1 MKNIF
6 WIPDNSAQKE
16 RRKSKKKTLKGILM
30 GCMAVVGLL
39 IAEPQETKAVTTSD
53 VYWNGSTAYV
63 ATQAGLNAAC
73 DRNMTADIYLLNDIT
88 LLKKDKGTNY
98 PTGISVY
105 GVKTLHGNGHTI
117 KNGIQTKDSDANAN
131 VKENGAPV
139 FNVANTLTLENVVIN
154 GGNSKYRSAIVVN
167 FGGTVNVKSGTYITG
182 CKSWDCGSGTRGG
195 HGIWCRDGG
204 VINVYDGSI
213 YGNEQSGIGSSGGT
227 VSVAGGN
234 IYNNGN
240 NGISSY
246 GTLYFHGGT
255 INQNA
260 NCAIYVGDGDAYIN
274 GGLIAGNRSDASAG
288 IGIQKGDVVMNGGTV
303 NNLSQTGVYLLNGNG
318 TFTMNAGEIYSNAA
332 CGITANG
339 GTVTINNGR
348 IHDNGQHGI
357 SSSANLTVASGSSGT
372 EICNNGGDGIVSFA
386 TLNMTGGYVHSNN
399 GTGVVNYGSGTIS
412 GGEIRHNK
420 GNSNVVNGTTGTLRM
435 TGGSIYGT
443 AVNGIANSGNLTV
456 TGGEIYECSASGIFH
471 AGTTTITGGSF
482 WSNGHDVQHFG
493 QENSGNLVIEGG
505 AESVWLP
512 TVGRYVVTH
521 SGRRLVINM
530 PTDCYKRGKIMVRT
544 DSAETAQTVTSNLS
558 FRDLNAFTKRAYG
571 SDVVVWDRY
580 KQTSKNYK
588 YEGGSWNYFGTDKT
602 ETVWGGDNY
611 TVKYTQTPENYRN
624 YAIVRTDPSPEG
636 TTVADTNGQEYVC
649 KNVSAENTF
658 YVCYYPKNYTVHFE
672 GNGATG
678 GSTQDQTINYGV
690 STKLNKNGFTRGFTI
705 GYDVNGG
712 NSVERG
718 SDSVVSDF
726 TGWKLSPAAVGIS
739 YTDEQSVMNIAEP
752 GKTRNLYAAWHDNGV
767 TLPNASKEDEYW
779 ELSEDNKG
787 WVRYYFTGWYTA
799 PDGGVCVG
807 RGGDAYTPKQD
818 ITLYAHWTYNVF
830 VYYDGNTNDGGGM
843 EMTDPVKGDEK
854 TRGVDYIIRENNFTK
869 TGYDFAGWNTAQ
881 VDGAGNIVETGL
893 PRFTPGS
900 IYNEDIPLTLF
911 AAWQHR
917 FDIAY
922 MGVCQTEGDDYL
934 DNNGGADYS
943 QLTDTVKLAKS
954 DDLKIQTTKSYV
966 DDEVGTITEDVT
978 ATGVGWAFAKDIEAK
993 YPETYIAD
1001 DTEYPAKDFFV
1012 LARDAG
1018 AVTYGSVSP
1027 DYQGENPKLN
1037 SPDMAVANMYRVWD
1051 YGPLIKATDRYFTL
1065 KQAHDGFITEEEL
1078 FRSVTA
1084 EDDEDGQ
1091 LVKKTEADVAAT
1103 GSDEGVTML
1112 NYLAEKWTT
1121 FPCAGSATLTYV
1133 AKDSAGN
1140 VTEYTV
1146 TIHITDTK
1154 PIDDSGDE
1162 DGRVVRGIS
1171 RKYYDSYQ
1179 NGDYGW
1185 DTYSNYGGLYPD
1197 SVWYKDPEYKS
1208 CIEEAFSNEE
1218 NDTPE
1223 QIWEFGPEDHAKV
1236 KQWIEEHGVGNSK
1249 EPDGLKKFY
1258 EEFSYC
1264 RKK

>member
-1 MKNIF
+1 MI
-6 WIPDNSAQKE
+6 
-16 RRKSKKKTLKGILM
+16 
-30 GCMAVVGLL
+30 
-39 IAEPQETKAVTTSD
+39 
-53 VYWNGSTAYV
+53 
-63 ATQAGLNAAC
+63 
-73 DRNMTADIYLLNDIT
+73 
-88 LLKKDKGTNY
+88 NY

-105 GVKTLHGNGHTI
+105 GVKTLHGNGHTL
-117 KNGIQTKDSDANAN
+117 KNGIRTDDGDANAD

-195 HGIWCRDGG
+195 HGIWCREGG

-246 GTLYFHGGT
+246 GTLYFHGG
-255 INQNA
+255 IVNQNKGA
-260 NCAIYVGDGDAYIN
+260 GIYVGGGDRGLAFIN
-274 GGLIAGNRSDASAG
+274 GGLIAGNRSDAGVG
-288 IGIQKGDVVMNGGTV
+288 IAIQSGKVEMNGGTV
-303 NNLSQTGVYLLNGNG
+303 SDFANAGVYVQNGYG
-318 TFTMNAGEIYSNAA
+318 SFTMNGGEIYRNTSTGISNV
-332 CGITANG
+332 
-339 GTVTINNGR
+339 GTTTIRNGR
-348 IHDNGQHGI
+348 IHDNGENGI
-357 SSSANLTVASGSSGT
+357 LSSTSLIIGSGASGT
-372 EICNNGGDGIVSFA
+372 EICNNGSNGVYSSG
-386 TLNMTGGYVHSNN
+386 TLTMTGGYVHSNGASGIGN
-399 GTGVVNYGSGTIS
+399 FGTGTIS
-412 GGEIRHNK
+412 GGDIRYNK
-420 GNSNVVNGTTGTLRM
+420 GNSNVANGGTL
-435 TGGSIYGT
+435 TVSGGSIHGT
-443 AVNGIANSGNLTV
+443 AVNGVVNSGNLTV
-456 TGGEIYECSASGIFH
+456 TGGSFYDSTGAGIFH

-544 DSAETAQTVTSNLS
+544 DSAETAQNVTSNLS

-571 SDVVVWDRY
+571 NDVVVWDRY
-580 KQTSKNYK
+580 KQTSRNYK

-624 YAIVRTDPSPEG
+624 YAIVRTDPSPAG
-636 TTVADTNGQEYVC
+636 TTVADTGGQEYVC

-678 GSTQDQTINYGV
+678 GSMQDQTIDYGV
-690 STKLNKNGFTRGFTI
+690 AAKLNKNGFTRGFTV

-799 PDGGVCVG
+799 PNGGACVG

-843 EMTDPVKGDEK
+843 EMTDTVKGDEK

-881 VDGAGNIVETGL
+881 VDGAGSIVETGL
-893 PRFTPGS
+893 PRFAPGS
-900 IYNEDIPLTLF
+900 VYNEDIPVTLF

-922 MGVCQTEGDDYL
+922 MGVCQTEGDDYF

-943 QLTDTVKLAKS
+943 QLTDTVKLARS
-954 DDLKIQTTKSYV
+954 EDLKIRTTKSFV
-966 DDEVGTITEDVT
+966 DAESGEEVVEDVT
-978 ATGVGWAFAKDIEAK
+978 GTGVGWAFAKDMEAK

-1001 DTEYPAKDFFV
+1001 DTEYSAGEFFA

-1018 AVTYGSVSP
+1018 AVTYGNVGP
-1027 DYQGENPKLN
+1027 DYQGEVPQLN
-1037 SPDMAVANMYRVWD
+1037 SQDMAVANMYRVWD
-1051 YGPLIKATDRYFTL
+1051 YGPLIEAYDLYYTL
-1065 KQAHDGFITEEEL
+1065 EQAQSGYITEEEL
-1078 FRSVTA
+1078 LSHAKATD
-1084 EDDEDGQ
+1084 EEDG
-1091 LVKKTEADVAAT
+1091 EI
-1103 GSDEGVTML
+1103 
-1112 NYLAEKWTT
+1112 
-1121 FPCAGSATLTYV
+1121 P
-1133 AKDSAGN
+1133 
-1140 VTEYTV
+1140 
-1146 TIHITDTK
+1146 
-1154 PIDDSGDE
+1154 
-1162 DGRVVRGIS
+1162 
-1171 RKYYDSYQ
+1171 
-1179 NGDYGW
+1179 
-1185 DTYSNYGGLYPD
+1185 GG
-1197 SVWYKDPEYKS
+1197 
-1208 CIEEAFSNEE
+1208 
-1218 NDTPE
+1218 
-1223 QIWEFGPEDHAKV
+1223 DHAE
-1236 KQWIEEHGVGNSK
+1236 QGNSFRVMDYATTDFTGFTADGSVDGDVPCDRQCGK
-1249 EPDGLKKFY
+1249 PD
-1258 EEFSYC
+1258 EV
-1264 RKK
+1264 

>member
-1 MKNIF
+1 MK
-6 WIPDNSAQKE
+6 
-16 RRKSKKKTLKGILM
+16 RILNRLVIV
-30 GCMAVVGLL
+30 CMALVSLVVVD
-39 IAEPQETKAVTTSD
+39 PDETKAVTTSD
-53 VYWNGSTAYV
+53 IYWNGSTAYV
-63 ATQAGLNAAC
+63 STQAGLNEAC
-73 DRNMTADIYLLNDIT
+73 YRNMTADIYLLNDIT
-88 LLKKDKGTNY
+88 LKVIDKYRTNY

-105 GVKTLHGNGHTI
+105 GNKTLHGNGHTL
-117 KNGIQTKDSDANAN
+117 KNGIQTDDSDANAD

-139 FNVANTLTLENVVIN
+139 FNVANTLTLENVVLN

-195 HGIWCRDGG
+195 HGIWCREGG

-246 GTLYFHGGT
+246 GTLYFHGG
-255 INQNA
+255 IVNQNKGA
-260 NCAIYVGDGDAYIN
+260 GIYVGGGNRGLAYIN
-274 GGLIAGNRSDASAG
+274 GGLIAGNRSEAG
-288 IGIQKGDVVMNGGTV
+288 VGIAIQSGKVEMNGGTV
-303 NNLSQTGVYLLNGNG
+303 SDFSNAGVYVENGYG
-318 TFTMNAGEIYSNAA
+318 TFTMNGGEIYRNTSTGISNV
-332 CGITANG
+332 
-339 GTVTINNGR
+339 GTTTVNSGR
-348 IHDNGQHGI
+348 LHDNGENGI
-357 SSSANLTVASGSSGT
+357 LSSTSLTIGSGASGT
-372 EICNNGGDGIVSFA
+372 EICNNGSNGVYSSG
-386 TLNMTGGYVHSNN
+386 TLTMTGGYVHSNVASGIGN
-399 GTGVVNYGSGTIS
+399 FGTGTIS
-412 GGEIRHNK
+412 GGDIRYNK
-420 GNSNVVNGTTGTLRM
+420 GNSNVANGGTL
-435 TGGSIYGT
+435 TVSGGSIHGT
-443 AVNGIANSGNLTV
+443 AVNGVVNSGNLTV
-456 TGGEIYECSASGIFH
+456 TGGSIYDSSGAGIFH

-482 WSNGHDVQHFG
+482 RSNGHDVQHFG

-530 PTDCYKRGKIMVRT
+530 STDCYKRGKVMVRT
-544 DSAETAQTVTSNLS
+544 DSAATAQTVTSNLS
-558 FRDLNAFTKRAYG
+558 FRDFNAFTKRAYG
-571 SDVVVWDRY
+571 NDVVVWDRY
-580 KQTSKNYK
+580 KQTSRNYK
-588 YEGGSWNYFGTDKT
+588 YESGSWNYFGTDKT

-624 YAIVRTDPSPEG
+624 YAIVRTDPSPAR
-636 TTVADTNGQEYVC
+636 TTVADTGGQEYVC

-678 GSTQDQTINYGV
+678 GSMQDQTINYGV
-690 STKLNKNGFTRGFTI
+690 AAKLNKNGFTRGFTI

-799 PDGGVCVG
+799 PNGGACVG

-843 EMTDPVKGDEK
+843 EMTDTVKGDEK

-881 VDGAGNIVETGL
+881 VDGAGSIVETGL
-893 PRFTPGS
+893 PRFAPGS
-900 IYNEDIPLTLF
+900 VYNEDIPVTLF

-922 MGVCQTEGDDYL
+922 MGVCQTEGDDYF

-943 QLTDTVKLAKS
+943 QLTDTVKLARS
-954 DDLKIQTTKSYV
+954 EDLKIRTTKSFV
-966 DDEVGTITEDVT
+966 DAESGEEVVEDVT
-978 ATGVGWAFAKDIEAK
+978 GTGVGWAFAKDMEAK

-1001 DTEYPAKDFFV
+1001 DTEYPAGEFFA

-1018 AVTYGSVSP
+1018 AVTYGNVSP
-1027 DYQGENPKLN
+1027 DYQGEVPQLN
-1037 SPDMAVANMYRVWD
+1037 SQDMAVANMYRVWD
-1051 YGPLIKATDRYFTL
+1051 YGPLIEAYDLYYTL
-1065 KQAHDGFITEEEL
+1065 EQAQSGYITEEEL
-1078 FRSVTA
+1078 LSHAKATDEEDGEIPGGDHAEQGNSFRVMDYATTDFTGFTADGSVT
-1084 EDDEDGQ
+1084 E
-1091 LVKKTEADVAAT
+1091 T
-1103 GSDEGVTML
+1103 
-1112 NYLAEKWTT
+1112 YLAT
-1121 FPCAGSATLTYV
+1121 
-1133 AKDSAGN
+1133 DSVGN
-1140 VTEYTV
+1140 RTRYKITV
-1146 TIHITDTK
+1146 HITDSAPQK
-1154 PIDDSGDE
+1154 VLPSGTT
-1162 DGRVVRGIS
+1162 RFIS
-1171 RKYYDSYQ
+1171 AKYYSRASEEGGLRETSIWKQDPDYQ
-1179 NGDYGW
+1179 NALEQTFANQQNKNAVITYQFDH
-1185 DTYSNYGGLYPD
+1185 DTICAMREALYAAPD
-1197 SVWYKDPEYKS
+1197 PMDK
-1208 CIEEAFSNEE
+1208 E
-1218 NDTPE
+1218 NLT
-1223 QIWEFGPEDHAKV
+1223 EFY
-1236 KQWIEEHGVGNSK
+1236 
-1249 EPDGLKKFY
+1249 KKFMVQNQ
-1258 EEFSYC
+1258 
-1264 RKK
+1264 K

>member
-1 MKNIF
+1 MLL
-6 WIPDNSAQKE
+6 
-16 RRKSKKKTLKGILM
+16 T
-30 GCMAVVGLL
+30 GLL
-39 IAEPQETKAVTTSD
+39 AVKPQETKALTTGD
-53 VYWNGSTAYV
+53 IYWSGNTAYV
-63 ATQAGLNAAC
+63 ATQAGLNEAC
-73 DRNMTADIYLLNDIT
+73 DRRITADIYLLNDIT
-88 LLKKDKGTNY
+88 LVDQDVYLTNY

-105 GVKTLHGNGHTI
+105 GIKTIHGNGHTI
-117 KNGIQTKDSDANAN
+117 RNGIEVQDGSASED
-131 VKENGAPV
+131 VKNNGAPV
-139 FNVANTLTLENVVIN
+139 FNVANTLTLQDVVIKGNN
-154 GGNSKYRSAIVVN
+154 GDNGDVQDYRSGIVVSP
-167 FGGTVNVKSGTYITG
+167 GGMVNVRSGTYITE
-182 CKSWDCGSGTRGG
+182 CTSWYRGNGELRGG
-195 HGIWCRDGG
+195 HGIWCKSGG
-204 VINVYDGSI
+204 TINVYDGSI

-227 VSVAGGN
+227 ISVAGGN
-234 IYNNGN
+234 IYYNGN

-260 NCAIYVGDGDAYIN
+260 NCGIYVGDGYAYIN
-274 GGLIAGNRSDASAG
+274 GGLIAGNRSVASAG

-372 EICNNGGDGIVSFA
+372 EICSNGGDGIVSFA
-386 TLNMTGGYVHSNN
+386 TLNMSGGYVHSNN
-399 GTGVVNYGSGTIS
+399 GTGVVNYGTGTIS

-420 GNSNVVNGTTGTLRM
+420 GNSNVVNGITGTLRM

-443 AVNGIANSGNLTV
+443 AANGIANSGNLTFS
-456 TGGEIYECSASGIFH
+456 GGKIYGCSASGIFH

-544 DSAETAQTVTSNLS
+544 DSAETAQNVTSNLS

-571 SDVVVWDRY
+571 NDVVVWDRY
-580 KQTSKNYK
+580 KQTSRNYK

-624 YAIVRTDPSPEG
+624 YAIVRTDPSPVG
-636 TTVADTNGQEYVC
+636 TTVADTGGQEYVC

-658 YVCYYPKNYTVHFE
+658 YVCYYPKNYNVHFE

-678 GSTQDQTINYGV
+678 GSTPDQTINYGV
-690 STKLNKNGFTRGFTI
+690 TAKLSKNGFTRGFTI
-705 GYDVNGG
+705 GYDINGG

-752 GKTRNLYAAWHDNGV
+752 GKTRNLYAAWHDNAV
-767 TLPNASKEDEYW
+767 TLPNASKADEYW
-779 ELSEDNKG
+779 EVSEDNKG

-799 PDGGVCVG
+799 PDGGSCVG

-830 VYYDGNTNDGGGM
+830 VYYNGNTNDGGGM
-843 EMTDPVKGDEK
+843 EMTDPAKGDEK

-893 PRFTPGS
+893 PRFAPGS
-900 IYNEDIPLTLF
+900 VYNEDIPLTLF

-922 MGVCQTEGDDYL
+922 MGVCQTEGDDYF

-943 QLTDTVKLAKS
+943 QLTDTVKLARS
-954 DDLKIQTTKSYV
+954 EDLKIRTTKSFV
-966 DDEVGTITEDVT
+966 DAESGEEVVEDVT
-978 ATGVGWAFAKDIEAK
+978 GTGVGWAFAKDIEAK

-1001 DTEYPAKDFFV
+1001 DTEYPAGEFFT

-1018 AVTYGSVSP
+1018 AVTYGNVSP
-1027 DYQGENPKLN
+1027 DYQGEVPQLN
-1037 SPDMAVANMYRVWD
+1037 SQDMAVANMYRVWD
-1051 YGPLIKATDRYFTL
+1051 YGPLIEAYDLYYTL
-1065 KQAHDGFITEEEL
+1065 EQAQSGYITEEEL
-1078 FRSVTA
+1078 LSHAKATD
-1084 EDDEDGQ
+1084 EEDGEIPGGDHAEQ
-1091 LVKKTEADVAAT
+1091 GNSFRVMTYQAGDFTGFAHGGSITET
-1103 GSDEGVTML
+1103 
-1112 NYLAEKWTT
+1112 YLAT
-1121 FPCAGSATLTYV
+1121 
-1133 AKDSAGN
+1133 DSAGN
-1140 VTEYTV
+1140 QTKLQITV
-1146 TIHITDTK
+1146 HIADTTPTK
-1154 PIDDSGDE
+1154 DLTVGSTRFISEKYYNLPYEQGGLEDDSLW
-1162 DGRVVRGIS
+1162 
-1171 RKYYDSYQ
+1171 KA
-1179 NGDYGW
+1179 
-1185 DTYSNYGGLYPD
+1185 
-1197 SVWYKDPEYKS
+1197 DPEYAA
-1208 CIEEAFSNEE
+1208 ELQQAFSNLQS
-1218 NDTPE
+1218 DTPVASYKFDHNTILE
-1223 QIWEFGPEDHAKV
+1223 MQEFV
-1236 KQWIEEHGVGNSK
+1236 KNNGVGNSK
-1249 EPDGLKKFY
+1249 SEDALSRFY
-1258 EEFSYC
+1258 NQFLVPN
-1264 RKK
+1264 RQ

>member
-1 MKNIF
+1 MIKILKDSGDLMK
-6 WIPDNSAQKE
+6 
-16 RRKSKKKTLKGILM
+16 RILNRLVIV
-30 GCMAVVGLL
+30 CMALVSLVVVD
-39 IAEPQETKAVTTSD
+39 PDETKAVTTSD
-53 VYWNGSTAYV
+53 IYWNGSTAYV
-63 ATQAGLNAAC
+63 STQAGLNEAC
-73 DRNMTADIYLLNDIT
+73 YRNMTADIYLLNDIT
-88 LLKKDKGTNY
+88 LKVIDKYRTNY

-105 GVKTLHGNGHTI
+105 GNKTLHGNGHTL
-117 KNGIQTKDSDANAN
+117 KNGIQTDDSDANAD

-154 GGNSKYRSAIVVN
+154 GGNSKYRSAIVAN

-195 HGIWCRDGG
+195 HGIWCREGG

-246 GTLYFHGGT
+246 GTLYFHGG
-255 INQNA
+255 IVNQNKGA
-260 NCAIYVGDGDAYIN
+260 GIYVGGGNRGLAYIN
-274 GGLIAGNRSDASAG
+274 GGLIAGNRSEAG
-288 IGIQKGDVVMNGGTV
+288 VGIAIQSGKVEMNGGTV
-303 NNLSQTGVYLLNGNG
+303 SDFSNAGVYVENGYG
-318 TFTMNAGEIYSNAA
+318 TFTMNGGEIYRNTSTGISNV
-332 CGITANG
+332 
-339 GTVTINNGR
+339 GTTTVNSGR
-348 IHDNGQHGI
+348 IHDNGENGI
-357 SSSANLTVASGSSGT
+357 LSSTSLTIGSGASGT
-372 EICNNGGDGIVSFA
+372 EICNNGSNGVYSSG
-386 TLNMTGGYVHSNN
+386 TLTMTGGYVHSNGASGIGN
-399 GTGVVNYGSGTIS
+399 FGTGTIS
-412 GGEIRHNK
+412 GGDIRYNK
-420 GNSNVVNGTTGTLRM
+420 GNSNVANGGTL
-435 TGGSIYGT
+435 TVSGGSIHGT
-443 AVNGIANSGNLTV
+443 AVNGVVNSGNLTV
-456 TGGEIYECSASGIFH
+456 TGGSFYDSTGAGIFH

-482 WSNGHDVQHFG
+482 RSNGHDVQHFG

-544 DSAETAQTVTSNLS
+544 DSAETAQNVTSNLS

-571 SDVVVWDRY
+571 NDVVVWDRY

-624 YAIVRTDPSPEG
+624 YAIVRTDPSPAG
-636 TTVADTNGQEYVC
+636 TTVADTGGQEYVC
-649 KNVSAENTF
+649 KNVSEENTF
-658 YVCYYPKNYTVHFE
+658 YVCYYPKNYNVHFE
-672 GNGATG
+672 GNGATS
-678 GSTQDQTINYGV
+678 GSTPDQMINYGV
-690 STKLNKNGFTRGFTI
+690 TAKLNKNGFTRGFTI
-705 GYDVNGG
+705 GYDGNGAS
-712 NSVERG
+712 SVERG

-752 GKTRNLYAAWHDNGV
+752 GKTRSLYAAWHDNGV

-799 PDGGVCVG
+799 PNGGACVG

-843 EMTDPVKGDEK
+843 EMTDTVKGDEK

-881 VDGAGNIVETGL
+881 VDGAGSIVETGL
-893 PRFTPGS
+893 PRFAPGS
-900 IYNEDIPLTLF
+900 VYNEDIPVTLF

-922 MGVCQTEGDDYL
+922 MGVCQTEGDDYF

-943 QLTDTVKLAKS
+943 QLTDTVKLARS
-954 DDLKIQTTKSYV
+954 EDLKIRTTKSFV
-966 DDEVGTITEDVT
+966 DAESGEEVVEDVT
-978 ATGVGWAFAKDIEAK
+978 GTGVGWAFAKDMEAK

-1001 DTEYPAKDFFV
+1001 DTEYSAGEFFA

-1018 AVTYGSVSP
+1018 AVTYGNVGP
-1027 DYQGENPKLN
+1027 DYQGEVPQLN
-1037 SPDMAVANMYRVWD
+1037 SQDMAVANMYRVWD
-1051 YGPLIKATDRYFTL
+1051 YGPLIEAYDLYYTL
-1065 KQAHDGFITEEEL
+1065 EQAQSGYITEEEL
-1078 FRSVTA
+1078 LSHAKATDEEDGEIPGGDHAEQGNSFRVMDYATTDFTGFTADGSVT
-1084 EDDEDGQ
+1084 E
-1091 LVKKTEADVAAT
+1091 T
-1103 GSDEGVTML
+1103 
-1112 NYLAEKWTT
+1112 YLAT
-1121 FPCAGSATLTYV
+1121 
-1133 AKDSAGN
+1133 DSVGN
-1140 VTEYTV
+1140 RTRYKITV
-1146 TIHITDTK
+1146 HITDSAPQK
-1154 PIDDSGDE
+1154 VLPSGTT
-1162 DGRVVRGIS
+1162 RFIS
-1171 RKYYDSYQ
+1171 AKYYSRASEEGGLRETSIWKQDPDYQ
-1179 NGDYGW
+1179 NALEQTFANQQNKNAVITYQFDH
-1185 DTYSNYGGLYPD
+1185 DTICAMREALYAAPD
-1197 SVWYKDPEYKS
+1197 PMDK
-1208 CIEEAFSNEE
+1208 E
-1218 NDTPE
+1218 NLT
-1223 QIWEFGPEDHAKV
+1223 EFY
-1236 KQWIEEHGVGNSK
+1236 
-1249 EPDGLKKFY
+1249 KKFMVQNQ
-1258 EEFSYC
+1258 
-1264 RKK
+1264 K

>member
-1 MKNIF
+1 MI
-6 WIPDNSAQKE
+6 
-16 RRKSKKKTLKGILM
+16 KKLKVPGDLKKRILNGLLI
-30 GCMAVVGLL
+30 GCMALVSLLVVD
-39 IAEPQETKAVTTSD
+39 PDETKAVTTSD
-53 VYWNGSTAYV
+53 IYWVGSSAYIS
-63 ATQAGLNAAC
+63 TQAGLNEAC
-73 DRNMTADIYLLNDIT
+73 DRKMTADIYLLNDIT
-88 LLKKDKGTNY
+88 LEKRDGYSTKY

-105 GVKTLHGNGHTI
+105 GVKTLHGNGHTLRNAI
-117 KNGIQTKDSDANAN
+117 RTDDGDANAD

-195 HGIWCRDGG
+195 HGIWCREGG

-246 GTLYFHGGT
+246 GSLYFHGG
-255 INQNA
+255 IVNQNKGA
-260 NCAIYVGDGDAYIN
+260 GIYVGGGNRGLAYIN
-274 GGLIAGNRSDASAG
+274 GGLIAGNRSEAG
-288 IGIQKGDVVMNGGTV
+288 VGIAIQSGKVEMNGGTV
-303 NNLSQTGVYLLNGNG
+303 SDFSNAGVYVENGYG
-318 TFTMNAGEIYSNAA
+318 TFTMNGGEIYRNTSTGISNV
-332 CGITANG
+332 
-339 GTVTINNGR
+339 GTTTVNSGR
-348 IHDNGQHGI
+348 IHDNGENGI
-357 SSSANLTVASGSSGT
+357 LSSTSLTIGSGASGT
-372 EICNNGGDGIVSFA
+372 EICNNGSNGVYSSG
-386 TLNMTGGYVHSNN
+386 TLTMTGGYVHSNGASGIGN
-399 GTGVVNYGSGTIS
+399 FGTGTIS
-412 GGEIRHNK
+412 SGDIRHNK
-420 GNSNVVNGTTGTLRM
+420 GNSNVANGGTL
-435 TGGSIYGT
+435 TVSGGSIHGT
-443 AVNGIANSGNLTV
+443 AVNGVVNSGNLTV
-456 TGGEIYECSASGIFH
+456 TGGSIYDSSGAGIFH
-471 AGTTTITGGSF
+471 AGTTTIIGGSF

-530 PTDCYKRGKIMVRT
+530 PTDCYKRGKVMVWT
-544 DSAETAQTVTSNLS
+544 DSAATAQTVTSNLS
-558 FRDLNAFTKRAYG
+558 FRDFNAFTKRAYG
-571 SDVVVWDRY
+571 NDVVVWDRY
-580 KQTSKNYK
+580 KQTSRNYK

-624 YAIVRTDPSPEG
+624 YAIVRTDPSPAG
-636 TTVADTNGQEYVC
+636 TTVADTGGQEYVC

-678 GSTQDQTINYGV
+678 GSMQDQTINYGV
-690 STKLNKNGFTRGFTI
+690 AAKLNKNGFTRGFTI

-843 EMTDPVKGDEK
+843 EMNDPVKGDEK

-893 PRFTPGS
+893 PRFAPGS
-900 IYNEDIPLTLF
+900 VYNEDIPVTLF

-922 MGVCQTEGDDYL
+922 MGVCQTEGDDYF

-943 QLTDTVKLAKS
+943 QLTDTVKLARS
-954 DDLKIQTTKSYV
+954 EDLKIRTTKSFV
-966 DDEVGTITEDVT
+966 DAESGKEVVEDVT
-978 ATGVGWAFAKDIEAK
+978 GTGVGWAFAKDIEAK

-1001 DTEYPAKDFFV
+1001 DTEYPAGEFFA
-1012 LARDAG
+1012 L
-1018 AVTYGSVSP
+1018 AVTYGNVSP
-1027 DYQGENPKLN
+1027 DYQGEVPQLN
-1037 SPDMAVANMYRVWD
+1037 SQDMAVANMYRVWD
-1051 YGPLIKATDRYFTL
+1051 YGPLIEAYDLYYTL
-1065 KQAHDGFITEEEL
+1065 EQAQSGYITEEEL
-1078 FRSVTA
+1078 LSHAKATDEEDGEIPGGDHAEQGNSFRVMDYATTDFTGFTADGSVT
-1084 EDDEDGQ
+1084 E
-1091 LVKKTEADVAAT
+1091 T
-1103 GSDEGVTML
+1103 
-1112 NYLAEKWTT
+1112 YLAT
-1121 FPCAGSATLTYV
+1121 
-1133 AKDSAGN
+1133 DSVGN
-1140 VTEYTV
+1140 RTRYKVTV
-1146 TIHITDTK
+1146 HITDSAPQK
-1154 PIDDSGDE
+1154 VLPSGTT
-1162 DGRVVRGIS
+1162 RFIS
-1171 RKYYDSYQ
+1171 AKYYSRASEEGGLRETSIWKQDPDYQ
-1179 NGDYGW
+1179 NALEQTFANQQNKNAVITYQFDH
-1185 DTYSNYGGLYPD
+1185 DTICAMREALYAAPD
-1197 SVWYKDPEYKS
+1197 PMDK
-1208 CIEEAFSNEE
+1208 E
-1218 NDTPE
+1218 NLT
-1223 QIWEFGPEDHAKV
+1223 EFY
-1236 KQWIEEHGVGNSK
+1236 
-1249 EPDGLKKFY
+1249 KKFMVQNQ
-1258 EEFSYC
+1258 
-1264 RKK
+1264 K

>member
-1 MKNIF
+1 MIKILKDSGDLMK
-6 WIPDNSAQKE
+6 
-16 RRKSKKKTLKGILM
+16 RILNRLVIV
-30 GCMAVVGLL
+30 CMALVSLVVVD
-39 IAEPQETKAVTTSD
+39 PDETKAVTTSD
-53 VYWNGSTAYV
+53 IYWNGSTAYV
-63 ATQAGLNAAC
+63 STQAGLNEAC
-73 DRNMTADIYLLNDIT
+73 YRNMTADIYLLNDIT
-88 LLKKDKGTNY
+88 LKVIDKYRTNY

-105 GVKTLHGNGHTI
+105 GNKTLHGNGHTL
-117 KNGIQTKDSDANAN
+117 KNGIQTDDSDANAD

-139 FNVANTLTLENVVIN
+139 FNVANTLTLENVVLN

-195 HGIWCRDGG
+195 HGIWCREGG

-246 GTLYFHGGT
+246 GTLYFHGG
-255 INQNA
+255 IVNQNKGA
-260 NCAIYVGDGDAYIN
+260 GIYVGGGNRGLAYIN
-274 GGLIAGNRSDASAG
+274 GGLIAGNRSEAG
-288 IGIQKGDVVMNGGTV
+288 VGIAIQSGKVEMNGGTV
-303 NNLSQTGVYLLNGNG
+303 SDFSNAGVYVENGYG
-318 TFTMNAGEIYSNAA
+318 TFTMNGGEIYRNTSTGISNV
-332 CGITANG
+332 
-339 GTVTINNGR
+339 GTTTVNSGR
-348 IHDNGQHGI
+348 LHDNGENGI
-357 SSSANLTVASGSSGT
+357 LSSTSLTIGSGASGT
-372 EICNNGGDGIVSFA
+372 EICNNGSNGVYSSG
-386 TLNMTGGYVHSNN
+386 TLTMTGGYVHSNVASGIGN
-399 GTGVVNYGSGTIS
+399 FGTGTIS
-412 GGEIRHNK
+412 GGDIRYNK
-420 GNSNVVNGTTGTLRM
+420 GNSNVANGGTL
-435 TGGSIYGT
+435 TVSGGSIHGT
-443 AVNGIANSGNLTV
+443 AVNGVVNSGNLTV
-456 TGGEIYECSASGIFH
+456 TGGSIYDSSGAGIFH

-482 WSNGHDVQHFG
+482 RSNGHDVQHFG

-530 PTDCYKRGKIMVRT
+530 PTDCYKRGKVMVRT
-544 DSAETAQTVTSNLS
+544 DSAATAQTVTSNLS
-558 FRDLNAFTKRAYG
+558 FRDFNAFTKRAYG
-571 SDVVVWDRY
+571 NDVVVWDRY
-580 KQTSKNYK
+580 KQTSRNYK
-588 YEGGSWNYFGTDKT
+588 YESGSWNYFGTDKT

-624 YAIVRTDPSPEG
+624 YAIVRTDPSPAG
-636 TTVADTNGQEYVC
+636 TTVADTGGQEYVC

-678 GSTQDQTINYGV
+678 GSMQDQTINYGV
-690 STKLNKNGFTRGFTI
+690 AAKLNKNGFTRGFTI

-752 GKTRNLYAAWHDNGV
+752 GKTRNLYAAWHDNAV
-767 TLPNASKEDEYW
+767 TLPNASKADEYW
-779 ELSEDNKG
+779 EVSEDNKG

-799 PDGGVCVG
+799 PDGGSCVG

-830 VYYDGNTNDGGGM
+830 VYYNGNTNDGGGM

-893 PRFTPGS
+893 PRFAPGS
-900 IYNEDIPLTLF
+900 VYNEDIPLTLF

-922 MGVCQTEGDDYL
+922 MGVCQTEGDDYF

-943 QLTDTVKLAKS
+943 QLTDTVKLARS
-954 DDLKIQTTKSYV
+954 EDLKIRTTKSFV
-966 DDEVGTITEDVT
+966 DAESGEEVVEDVT
-978 ATGVGWAFAKDIEAK
+978 GTGVGWAFAKDMEAK

-1001 DTEYPAKDFFV
+1001 DTEYPAGEFFA

-1018 AVTYGSVSP
+1018 AVTYGNVSP
-1027 DYQGENPKLN
+1027 DYQGEVPQLN
-1037 SPDMAVANMYRVWD
+1037 SQDMAVANMYRVWD
-1051 YGPLIKATDRYFTL
+1051 YGPLIEAYDLYYTL
-1065 KQAHDGFITEEEL
+1065 EQAQSGYITEEEL
-1078 FRSVTA
+1078 LSHAKATDEEDGEIPGGDHAEQGNSFRVMDYATTDFTGFTADGSVT
-1084 EDDEDGQ
+1084 E
-1091 LVKKTEADVAAT
+1091 T
-1103 GSDEGVTML
+1103 
-1112 NYLAEKWTT
+1112 YLAT
-1121 FPCAGSATLTYV
+1121 
-1133 AKDSAGN
+1133 DSVGN
-1140 VTEYTV
+1140 RTRYKITV
-1146 TIHITDTK
+1146 HITDSAPQK
-1154 PIDDSGDE
+1154 VLPSGTT
-1162 DGRVVRGIS
+1162 RFIS
-1171 RKYYDSYQ
+1171 AKYYSRASEEGGLRETSIWKQDPDYQ
-1179 NGDYGW
+1179 NALEQTKNAVITYQFDH
-1185 DTYSNYGGLYPD
+1185 DTICAMREALYAAPD
-1197 SVWYKDPEYKS
+1197 PMDK
-1208 CIEEAFSNEE
+1208 E
-1218 NDTPE
+1218 NLT
-1223 QIWEFGPEDHAKV
+1223 EFY
-1236 KQWIEEHGVGNSK
+1236 
-1249 EPDGLKKFY
+1249 KKFMVQNQ
-1258 EEFSYC
+1258 
-1264 RKK
+1264 K

>member
-1 MKNIF
+1 MRK
-6 WIPDNSAQKE
+6 KE
-16 RRKSKKKTLKGILM
+16 KKKILTWAMM
-30 GCMAVVGLL
+30 GVALLIGLL
-39 IAEPQETKAVTTSD
+39 AGKPQETRALTTGDISW
-53 VYWNGSTAYV
+53 VGNTAYV
-63 ATQAGLNAAC
+63 ATLAGLNEAC
-73 DRNMTADIYLLNDIT
+73 DKRITADIYLLNDIT
-88 LLKKDKGTNY
+88 LVDQDVYLTNY

-105 GVKTLHGNGHTI
+105 GIKTIHGNGHTI
-117 KNGIQTKDSDANAN
+117 KNRLTSNYESETGS
-131 VKENGAPV
+131 PV
-139 FNVANTLTLENVVIN
+139 FNVANTLTLENIIIDGGTNRSNCNTITAEPGSTVNIKAGTN
-154 GGNSKYRSAIVVN
+154 ITGGNSY
-167 FGGTVNVKSGTYITG
+167 TTYAG
-182 CKSWDCGSGTRGG
+182 ELRGG
-195 HGIWCRDGG
+195 HGVWGMSG
-204 VINVYDGSI
+204 SVINMYDGNI
-213 YGNEQSGIGSSGGT
+213 YGNDQAGIGSSGGT
-227 VSVAGGN
+227 ISVAGGN
-234 IYNNGN
+234 IYYNGN

-246 GTLYFHGGT
+246 GTVYFHGGT

-260 NCAIYVGDGDAYIN
+260 NCGIYVGDGYAYIN
-274 GGLIAGNRSDASAG
+274 GGLIAGNRSEASAG

-372 EICNNGGDGIVSFA
+372 EICSNGGDGIVSFA
-386 TLNMTGGYVHSNN
+386 TLNMSGGYVHSNN
-399 GTGVVNYGSGTIS
+399 GTGVVNYGTGTIS

-443 AVNGIANSGNLTV
+443 AANGIANSGNLTFS
-456 TGGEIYECSASGIFH
+456 GGKIYGCSDSGIFH

-544 DSAETAQTVTSNLS
+544 DSAETAQNVTSNLS

-571 SDVVVWDRY
+571 NDVVVWDRY

-588 YEGGSWNYFGTDKT
+588 YEGGSWKYFGTDKT

-624 YAIVRTDPSPEG
+624 YAIVRTDPSPAG
-636 TTVADTNGQEYVC
+636 TTVADTGGQEYVC

-678 GSTQDQTINYGV
+678 GSMQDQTINYGV
-690 STKLNKNGFTRGFTI
+690 AAKLNKNGFTRGFTI

-799 PDGGVCVG
+799 PNGGACVG

-893 PRFTPGS
+893 PRFAPGS
-900 IYNEDIPLTLF
+900 VYNEDIPLTLF

-922 MGVCQTEGDDYL
+922 MGVCQTEGDDYF

-943 QLTDTVKLAKS
+943 QLTDTVKLARS
-954 DDLKIQTTKSYV
+954 EDLKIRTTKSFV
-966 DDEVGTITEDVT
+966 DAESGEEVVEDVT
-978 ATGVGWAFAKDIEAK
+978 GTGVGWAFAKDMEAK

-1001 DTEYPAKDFFV
+1001 DTEYPAGEFFA

-1018 AVTYGSVSP
+1018 AVTYGNVSP
-1027 DYQGENPKLN
+1027 DYQGEVPQLN
-1037 SPDMAVANMYRVWD
+1037 SQDMAVANMYRVWD
-1051 YGPLIKATDRYFTL
+1051 YGPLIEAYDLYYTL
-1065 KQAHDGFITEEEL
+1065 EQAQSGYITEEEL
-1078 FRSVTA
+1078 LSHAKATDEEDGEIPGGDHAEQGNSFRVMTYQA
-1084 EDDEDGQ
+1084 EDFMGFAHGGSI
-1091 LVKKTEADVAAT
+1091 TET
-1103 GSDEGVTML
+1103 
-1112 NYLAEKWTT
+1112 YLATDSVGNQTKLQITVHIADTTPTKDLTVGSTRFISEKYYNL
-1121 FPCAGSATLTYV
+1121 PYDQGGL
-1133 AKDSAGN
+1133 
-1140 VTEYTV
+1140 E
-1146 TIHITDTK
+1146 
-1154 PIDDSGDE
+1154 DDSLW
-1162 DGRVVRGIS
+1162 V
-1171 RKYYDSYQ
+1171 
-1179 NGDYGW
+1179 
-1185 DTYSNYGGLYPD
+1185 T
-1197 SVWYKDPEYKS
+1197 DPEYVA
-1208 CIEEAFSNEE
+1208 ELQQAFSNLQS
-1218 NDTPE
+1218 DTPVASYK
-1223 QIWEFGPEDHAKV
+1223 FDHDTILEMQEYV
-1236 KQWIEEHGVGNSK
+1236 KNNGVGNSK
-1249 EPDGLKKFY
+1249 SEDALSRFY
-1258 EEFSYC
+1258 NQFLVPN
-1264 RKK
+1264 RQ

>member
-1 MKNIF
+1 MIKNLKV
-6 WIPDNSAQKE
+6 PGDL
-16 RRKSKKKTLKGILM
+16 KKRIRNGLLI
-30 GCMAVVGLL
+30 GCMALVSLLVVD
-39 IAEPQETKAVTTSD
+39 PDETKAVTTSD
-53 VYWNGSTAYV
+53 IYWNGSTAYV
-63 ATQAGLNAAC
+63 ATQAGLNEAC
-73 DRNMTADIYLLNDIT
+73 NRNMTADIYLLNDIT
-88 LLKKDKGTNY
+88 LVKTDPHYMINY

-105 GVKTLHGNGHTI
+105 GVKTLHGNGHTL
-117 KNGIQTKDSDANAN
+117 KNGIRTDDGDANAD

-195 HGIWCRDGG
+195 HGIWCREGG

-227 VSVAGGN
+227 VSVASGN

-246 GTLYFHGGT
+246 GTLYFHGG
-255 INQNA
+255 IVNQNKGA
-260 NCAIYVGDGDAYIN
+260 GIYVGGGNRGLAYIN
-274 GGLIAGNRSDASAG
+274 GGLIAGNRSEAG
-288 IGIQKGDVVMNGGTV
+288 VGIAIQSGKVEMNGGTV
-303 NNLSQTGVYLLNGNG
+303 SDFSNAGVYVENGYG
-318 TFTMNAGEIYSNAA
+318 TFTMNGGEIYRNTSTGISNV
-332 CGITANG
+332 
-339 GTVTINNGR
+339 GTTTVNSGR
-348 IHDNGQHGI
+348 IHDNGENGI
-357 SSSANLTVASGSSGT
+357 LSSTSLTIGSGASGT
-372 EICNNGGDGIVSFA
+372 EICNNGSNGVYSSG
-386 TLNMTGGYVHSNN
+386 TLTMTGGYVHSNGASGIGN
-399 GTGVVNYGSGTIS
+399 FGTGTIS
-412 GGEIRHNK
+412 SGDIRHNK
-420 GNSNVVNGTTGTLRM
+420 GNSNVANGGTL
-435 TGGSIYGT
+435 TVSGGSIHGT
-443 AVNGIANSGNLTV
+443 AVNGVVNSGNLTV
-456 TGGEIYECSASGIFH
+456 TGGSIYDSSGAGIFH

-530 PTDCYKRGKIMVRT
+530 PTDCYKRGKVMVRT
-544 DSAETAQTVTSNLS
+544 DSAATAQTVTSNLS

-571 SDVVVWDRY
+571 NDVVVWDRY
-580 KQTSKNYK
+580 KQTSRNYK
-588 YEGGSWNYFGTDKT
+588 YEGGSWKYFGTDKT

-624 YAIVRTDPSPEG
+624 YAIVRTDPSPAG
-636 TTVADTNGQEYVC
+636 TTVADTGGQEYVC

-678 GSTQDQTINYGV
+678 GSMQDQTINYGV
-690 STKLNKNGFTRGFTI
+690 AAKLNKNGFSRGFTV

-739 YTDEQSVMNIAEP
+739 YTDEQSVMNVAEP

-893 PRFTPGS
+893 PRFAPGS
-900 IYNEDIPLTLF
+900 VYNEDIPVTLF

-922 MGVCQTEGDDYL
+922 MGVCQTEGDDYF

-943 QLTDTVKLAKS
+943 QLTDTVKLARS
-954 DDLKIQTTKSYV
+954 EDLKIRTTKSFV
-966 DDEVGTITEDVT
+966 DAESGKEVVEDVT
-978 ATGVGWAFAKDIEAK
+978 GTGVGWAFAKDMEAK

-1001 DTEYPAKDFFV
+1001 DTEYPAGEFFA

-1018 AVTYGSVSP
+1018 AVTYGNVGP
-1027 DYQGENPKLN
+1027 DYQGEVPQLN
-1037 SPDMAVANMYRVWD
+1037 SQDMAVANMYRVWD
-1051 YGPLIKATDRYFTL
+1051 YGPLIEAYDLYYTL
-1065 KQAHDGFITEEEL
+1065 EQAQSGYITEEEL
-1078 FRSVTA
+1078 LSHAKATDEEDGEIPGGDHAEQGNSFRVMDYATTDFTGFTADGSVT
-1084 EDDEDGQ
+1084 E
-1091 LVKKTEADVAAT
+1091 T
-1103 GSDEGVTML
+1103 
-1112 NYLAEKWTT
+1112 YLAT
-1121 FPCAGSATLTYV
+1121 
-1133 AKDSAGN
+1133 DSVGN
-1140 VTEYTV
+1140 RTRYKIMV
-1146 TIHITDTK
+1146 HITDSAPQK
-1154 PIDDSGDE
+1154 VLPSGTT
-1162 DGRVVRGIS
+1162 RFIS
-1171 RKYYDSYQ
+1171 AKYYSRASEEGGLRETSIWKQDPDYQ
-1179 NGDYGW
+1179 NA
-1185 DTYSNYGGLYPD
+1185 L
-1197 SVWYKDPEYKS
+1197 
-1208 CIEEAFSNEE
+1208 
-1218 NDTPE
+1218 E
-1223 QIWEFGPEDHAKV
+1223 QIFANQQNNNAVITYQFDHDTICAMREALYAAPDPMDKENLTEFY
-1236 KQWIEEHGVGNSK
+1236 
-1249 EPDGLKKFY
+1249 KKFMVQNQ
-1258 EEFSYC
+1258 
-1264 RKK
+1264 K

>member
-1 MKNIF
+1 MI
-6 WIPDNSAQKE
+6 
-16 RRKSKKKTLKGILM
+16 KKLKVPGDLKKRILNGLLI
-30 GCMAVVGLL
+30 GCMALVSLLVVD
-39 IAEPQETKAVTTSD
+39 PDETKAVTTSD
-53 VYWNGSTAYV
+53 IYWVGSSAYIS
-63 ATQAGLNAAC
+63 TQAGLNEAC
-73 DRNMTADIYLLNDIT
+73 DRKMTADIYLLNDIT
-88 LLKKDKGTNY
+88 LEKRDGYSTKY

-105 GVKTLHGNGHTI
+105 GVKTLHGNGHTLRNAI
-117 KNGIQTKDSDANAN
+117 RTDDGDANAD

-195 HGIWCRDGG
+195 HGIWCREGG

-246 GTLYFHGGT
+246 GTLYFHGG
-255 INQNA
+255 IVNQNKGA
-260 NCAIYVGDGDAYIN
+260 GIYVGGGNRGLAYIN
-274 GGLIAGNRSDASAG
+274 GGLIAGNRSEAG
-288 IGIQKGDVVMNGGTV
+288 VGIAIQSGKVEMNGGTV
-303 NNLSQTGVYLLNGNG
+303 SDFSNAGVYVENGYG
-318 TFTMNAGEIYSNAA
+318 TFTMNGGEIYRNTSTGISNV
-332 CGITANG
+332 
-339 GTVTINNGR
+339 GTTTVNSGR
-348 IHDNGQHGI
+348 IHDNGENGI
-357 SSSANLTVASGSSGT
+357 LSSTSLTIGSGASGT
-372 EICNNGGDGIVSFA
+372 EICNNGSNGVYSSG
-386 TLNMTGGYVHSNN
+386 TLTMTGGYVHSNGASGIGN
-399 GTGVVNYGSGTIS
+399 FGTGTIS
-412 GGEIRHNK
+412 GGDIRYNK
-420 GNSNVVNGTTGTLRM
+420 GNSNVANGGTL
-435 TGGSIYGT
+435 TVSGGSIHGT
-443 AVNGIANSGNLTV
+443 AVNGVVNSGNLTV
-456 TGGEIYECSASGIFH
+456 TGGSFYDSTGAGIFH

-482 WSNGHDVQHFG
+482 RSNGHDVQHFG

-544 DSAETAQTVTSNLS
+544 DSAETAQNVTSNLS

-571 SDVVVWDRY
+571 NDVVVWDRY
-580 KQTSKNYK
+580 KQTSRNYK

-624 YAIVRTDPSPEG
+624 YAIVRTDPSPAG
-636 TTVADTNGQEYVC
+636 TTVADTGGQEYVC

-678 GSTQDQTINYGV
+678 GSMQDQTIDYGV
-690 STKLNKNGFTRGFTI
+690 AAKLNKNGFTRGFTV

-752 GKTRNLYAAWHDNGV
+752 GKTRNLYAAWHDNAV
-767 TLPNASKEDEYW
+767 TLPNASKADEYW
-779 ELSEDNKG
+779 EVSEDNKG

-830 VYYDGNTNDGGGM
+830 VYYNGNTNDGGGM

-893 PRFTPGS
+893 PRFAPGS
-900 IYNEDIPLTLF
+900 VYNEDIPVTLF

-922 MGVCQTEGDDYL
+922 MGV
-934 DNNGGADYS
+934 
-943 QLTDTVKLAKS
+943 
-954 DDLKIQTTKSYV
+954 
-966 DDEVGTITEDVT
+966 
-978 ATGVGWAFAKDIEAK
+978 
-993 YPETYIAD
+993 
-1001 DTEYPAKDFFV
+1001 
-1012 LARDAG
+1012 
-1018 AVTYGSVSP
+1018 
-1027 DYQGENPKLN
+1027 
-1037 SPDMAVANMYRVWD
+1037 
-1051 YGPLIKATDRYFTL
+1051 
-1065 KQAHDGFITEEEL
+1065 
-1078 FRSVTA
+1078 
-1084 EDDEDGQ
+1084 
-1091 LVKKTEADVAAT
+1091 
-1103 GSDEGVTML
+1103 
-1112 NYLAEKWTT
+1112 
-1121 FPCAGSATLTYV
+1121 
-1133 AKDSAGN
+1133 
-1140 VTEYTV
+1140 
-1146 TIHITDTK
+1146 
-1154 PIDDSGDE
+1154 
-1162 DGRVVRGIS
+1162 
-1171 RKYYDSYQ
+1171 
-1179 NGDYGW
+1179 
-1185 DTYSNYGGLYPD
+1185 
-1197 SVWYKDPEYKS
+1197 
-1208 CIEEAFSNEE
+1208 
-1218 NDTPE
+1218 
-1223 QIWEFGPEDHAKV
+1223 
-1236 KQWIEEHGVGNSK
+1236 
-1249 EPDGLKKFY
+1249 
-1258 EEFSYC
+1258 
-1264 RKK
+1264 

>member
-1 MKNIF
+1 MIKI
-6 WIPDNSAQKE
+6 
-16 RRKSKKKTLKGILM
+16 LKGSGDLMKRILNRLVIV
-30 GCMAVVGLL
+30 CMALVSLVVVD
-39 IAEPQETKAVTTSD
+39 PDETKAVTTSD
-53 VYWNGSTAYV
+53 IYWNGSTAYV
-63 ATQAGLNAAC
+63 STQAGLNEAC
-73 DRNMTADIYLLNDIT
+73 YRNMTADIYLLNDIT
-88 LLKKDKGTNY
+88 LKVIDKYRTNY

-105 GVKTLHGNGHTI
+105 GNKTLHGNGHTL
-117 KNGIQTKDSDANAN
+117 KNGIQTDDSDANAD

-154 GGNSKYRSAIVVN
+154 GGSAKYRSAIVVN

-195 HGIWCRDGG
+195 HGIWCREGG

-246 GTLYFHGGT
+246 GTLYFHGG
-255 INQNA
+255 IVNQNKGA
-260 NCAIYVGDGDAYIN
+260 GIYVGGGDRGLAFIN
-274 GGLIAGNRSDASAG
+274 GGLIAGNRSDAGVG
-288 IGIQKGDVVMNGGTV
+288 IAIQSGKVEMNGGTV
-303 NNLSQTGVYLLNGNG
+303 SDFSNAGVYVENGYG
-318 TFTMNAGEIYSNAA
+318 TFTMNGGEIYRNTSTGISNV
-332 CGITANG
+332 
-339 GTVTINNGR
+339 GTTTVNSGR
-348 IHDNGQHGI
+348 IHDNGENGI
-357 SSSANLTVASGSSGT
+357 LSSTSLTIGSGASGT
-372 EICNNGGDGIVSFA
+372 EICNNGSNGVYSSG
-386 TLNMTGGYVHSNN
+386 TLTMTGGYVHSNGASGIGN
-399 GTGVVNYGSGTIS
+399 FGTGTIS
-412 GGEIRHNK
+412 GGDIRYNK
-420 GNSNVVNGTTGTLRM
+420 GNSNVANGGTL
-435 TGGSIYGT
+435 TVSGGSIHGT
-443 AVNGIANSGNLTV
+443 AVNGVVNSGNLTV
-456 TGGEIYECSASGIFH
+456 TGGSFYDSTGAGIFH

-482 WSNGHDVQHFG
+482 RSNGHDVQHFG

-530 PTDCYKRGKIMVRT
+530 PTDCYKRGKVMVRT
-544 DSAETAQTVTSNLS
+544 DSAATAQNVTSNLS

-571 SDVVVWDRY
+571 NDVVVWDRY

-588 YEGGSWNYFGTDKT
+588 YEGGSWKYFGTDKT

-624 YAIVRTDPSPEG
+624 YAIVRTDPSPAG
-636 TTVADTNGQEYVC
+636 TTVADTGGQEYVC

-678 GSTQDQTINYGV
+678 GSMQDQTINYGV
-690 STKLNKNGFTRGFTI
+690 AAKLNKNGFTRGFTI

-799 PDGGVCVG
+799 PNGGACVG

-843 EMTDPVKGDEK
+843 EMTDTVKGDEK

-881 VDGAGNIVETGL
+881 VDGAGSIVETGL
-893 PRFTPGS
+893 PRFAPGS
-900 IYNEDIPLTLF
+900 VYNEDIPVTLF

-922 MGVCQTEGDDYL
+922 MGVCQTEGDDYF

-943 QLTDTVKLAKS
+943 QLTDTVKLARS
-954 DDLKIQTTKSYV
+954 EDLKIRTTKSFV
-966 DDEVGTITEDVT
+966 DAESGEEVVEDVT
-978 ATGVGWAFAKDIEAK
+978 GTGVGWAFAKDMEAK

-1001 DTEYPAKDFFV
+1001 DTEYPAGEFFA

-1018 AVTYGSVSP
+1018 AVTYGNVSP
-1027 DYQGENPKLN
+1027 DYQGEIPQLN
-1037 SPDMAVANMYRVWD
+1037 SQDMAVANMYRVWD
-1051 YGPLIKATDRYFTL
+1051 YGPLIEAYDLYYTL
-1065 KQAHDGFITEEEL
+1065 EQAQSGYITEEEL
-1078 FRSVTA
+1078 LSHAKATDEEDGEIPGGDHAEHGNSFWVMDYTTTDFTGFTADGSVT
-1084 EDDEDGQ
+1084 E
-1091 LVKKTEADVAAT
+1091 T
-1103 GSDEGVTML
+1103 
-1112 NYLAEKWTT
+1112 YLAT
-1121 FPCAGSATLTYV
+1121 
-1133 AKDSAGN
+1133 DSVGN
-1140 VTEYTV
+1140 RTRYKVTV
-1146 TIHITDTK
+1146 HITNSAPQK
-1154 PIDDSGDE
+1154 VLPSGTT
-1162 DGRVVRGIS
+1162 RFIS
-1171 RKYYDSYQ
+1171 AKYYSRASEEGGLRETSIWKQDPDYQ
-1179 NGDYGW
+1179 NALEQTFANQQNQNAVITYQFDH
-1185 DTYSNYGGLYPD
+1185 DTICAMREALYAAPD
-1197 SVWYKDPEYKS
+1197 PMDK
-1208 CIEEAFSNEE
+1208 E
-1218 NDTPE
+1218 NLA
-1223 QIWEFGPEDHAKV
+1223 EFY
-1236 KQWIEEHGVGNSK
+1236 
-1249 EPDGLKKFY
+1249 KKFMVQDQ
-1258 EEFSYC
+1258 
-1264 RKK
+1264 K

>member
-1 MKNIF
+1 MIKI
-6 WIPDNSAQKE
+6 
-16 RRKSKKKTLKGILM
+16 LKGSGDLMKRILNRLVIV
-30 GCMAVVGLL
+30 CMALVSLVVVD
-39 IAEPQETKAVTTSD
+39 PDETKAVTTSD
-53 VYWNGSTAYV
+53 IYWNGSTAYV
-63 ATQAGLNAAC
+63 STQAGLNEAC
-73 DRNMTADIYLLNDIT
+73 YRNMTADIYLLNDIT
-88 LLKKDKGTNY
+88 LKVIDKYRTNY

-105 GVKTLHGNGHTI
+105 GNKTLHGNGHTL
-117 KNGIQTKDSDANAN
+117 KNGIQTDDSDANAD

-154 GGNSKYRSAIVVN
+154 GGSAKYRSAIVVN

-195 HGIWCRDGG
+195 HGIWCREGG

-255 INQNA
+255 INQNKGA
-260 NCAIYVGDGDAYIN
+260 GIYVGGGDRGLAFIN
-274 GGLIAGNRSDASAG
+274 GGLIAGNRSDAGVG
-288 IGIQKGDVVMNGGTV
+288 IAIQSGKVEMNGGTV
-303 NNLSQTGVYLLNGNG
+303 SDFANAGVYVQNGYG
-318 TFTMNAGEIYSNAA
+318 TFTMNGGEIYRNTSTGISNV
-332 CGITANG
+332 
-339 GTVTINNGR
+339 GTTTVNNGR
-348 IHDNGQHGI
+348 IHDNGENGI
-357 SSSANLTVASGSSGT
+357 LSSTSLTIGSGASGT
-372 EICNNGGDGIVSFA
+372 EICNNGSNGVYSSG
-386 TLNMTGGYVHSNN
+386 TLTMTGGYVHSNGASGIASY
-399 GTGVVNYGSGTIS
+399 GTGTIS
-412 GGEIRHNK
+412 GGDIRHNK
-420 GNSNVVNGTTGTLRM
+420 GNSNVANGGTL
-435 TGGSIYGT
+435 TVSGGSIHGT
-443 AVNGIANSGNLTV
+443 AVNGIVNSGNLIV
-456 TGGEIYECSASGIFH
+456 TGGSFYDSTGAGIFH

-530 PTDCYKRGKIMVRT
+530 PTDCYKRGKVMVRT
-544 DSAETAQTVTSNLS
+544 DSAATAQNVTSNLS

-571 SDVVVWDRY
+571 NDVVVWDRY

-588 YEGGSWNYFGTDKT
+588 YEGGSWKYFGTDKT

-624 YAIVRTDPSPEG
+624 YAIVRTDPSPAG
-636 TTVADTNGQEYVC
+636 TTVADTGGQEYVC

-678 GSTQDQTINYGV
+678 GSMQDQTINYGV
-690 STKLNKNGFTRGFTI
+690 ATKLNKNGFTRGFTV

-767 TLPNASKEDEYW
+767 ILPNASREDEYW

-799 PDGGVCVG
+799 PDGGACVG

-830 VYYDGNTNDGGGM
+830 VYYNGNTNDGGGM
-843 EMTDPVKGDEK
+843 TMTDPAKGDEK
-854 TRGVDYIIRENNFTK
+854 TRGVDYIIRENEYTK

-881 VDGAGNIVETGL
+881 VDGSGNVVETGL

-911 AAWQHR
+911 AAWQNR

-922 MGVCQTEGDDYL
+922 MGVCQTEGDDYF

-943 QLTDTVKLAKS
+943 QLTDTVKLARS
-954 DDLKIQTTKSYV
+954 EDLKIRTTKSFV
-966 DDEVGTITEDVT
+966 DAESGEEVVEDVT
-978 ATGVGWAFAKDIEAK
+978 GTGVGWAFAKDMEAK

-1001 DTEYPAKDFFV
+1001 DTEYPAGEFFA

-1018 AVTYGSVSP
+1018 AVTYGNVSP
-1027 DYQGENPKLN
+1027 DYQGEVPQLN
-1037 SPDMAVANMYRVWD
+1037 SQDMAVANMYRVWD
-1051 YGPLIKATDRYFTL
+1051 YGPLIEAYDLYYTL
-1065 KQAHDGFITEEEL
+1065 EQAQSGYITEEEL
-1078 FRSVTA
+1078 LSHAKATDEEDGEIPGGGHAEQGNSFRVMDYATTDFTGFTADGSVT
-1084 EDDEDGQ
+1084 E
-1091 LVKKTEADVAAT
+1091 T
-1103 GSDEGVTML
+1103 
-1112 NYLAEKWTT
+1112 YLAT
-1121 FPCAGSATLTYV
+1121 
-1133 AKDSAGN
+1133 DSVGN
-1140 VTEYTV
+1140 RTRYKVTV
-1146 TIHITDTK
+1146 HITDSAPQK
-1154 PIDDSGDE
+1154 VLPSGTT
-1162 DGRVVRGIS
+1162 RFIS
-1171 RKYYDSYQ
+1171 AKYYSRASEEGGLRETSIWKQDPDYQ
-1179 NGDYGW
+1179 NALEQAFANQQNQNAVITYQFDH
-1185 DTYSNYGGLYPD
+1185 DTICAMREALYAAPD
-1197 SVWYKDPEYKS
+1197 PMDK
-1208 CIEEAFSNEE
+1208 E
-1218 NDTPE
+1218 NLA
-1223 QIWEFGPEDHAKV
+1223 EFY
-1236 KQWIEEHGVGNSK
+1236 
-1249 EPDGLKKFY
+1249 KKFMAQNQ
-1258 EEFSYC
+1258 
-1264 RKK
+1264 K

>member
-1 MKNIF
+1 MIKILKDSGDLMK
-6 WIPDNSAQKE
+6 
-16 RRKSKKKTLKGILM
+16 RILNRLVIV
-30 GCMAVVGLL
+30 CMALVSLVVVD
-39 IAEPQETKAVTTSD
+39 PDETKAVTTSD
-53 VYWNGSTAYV
+53 IYWNGSTAYV
-63 ATQAGLNAAC
+63 STQAGLNEAC
-73 DRNMTADIYLLNDIT
+73 YRNMTADIYLLNDIT
-88 LLKKDKGTNY
+88 LKVIDKYRTNY

-105 GVKTLHGNGHTI
+105 GNKTLHGNGHTL
-117 KNGIQTKDSDANAN
+117 KNGIQTDDSDANAD

-139 FNVANTLTLENVVIN
+139 FNVANTLTLENVVLN

-195 HGIWCRDGG
+195 HGIWCREGG

-246 GTLYFHGGT
+246 GTLYFHGG
-255 INQNA
+255 IVNQNKGA
-260 NCAIYVGDGDAYIN
+260 GIYVGGGNRGLAYIN
-274 GGLIAGNRSDASAG
+274 GGLIAGNRSEAG
-288 IGIQKGDVVMNGGTV
+288 VGIAIQSGKVEMNGGTV
-303 NNLSQTGVYLLNGNG
+303 SDFSNAGVYVENGYG
-318 TFTMNAGEIYSNAA
+318 TFTMNGGEIYRNTSTGISNV
-332 CGITANG
+332 
-339 GTVTINNGR
+339 GTTTVNSGR
-348 IHDNGQHGI
+348 LHDNGENGI
-357 SSSANLTVASGSSGT
+357 LSSTSLTIGSGASGT
-372 EICNNGGDGIVSFA
+372 EICNNGSNGVYSSG
-386 TLNMTGGYVHSNN
+386 TLTMTGGYVHSNVASGIGN
-399 GTGVVNYGSGTIS
+399 FGTGTIS
-412 GGEIRHNK
+412 GGDIRYNK
-420 GNSNVVNGTTGTLRM
+420 GNSNVANGGTL
-435 TGGSIYGT
+435 TVSGGSIHGT
-443 AVNGIANSGNLTV
+443 AVNGVVNSGNLTV
-456 TGGEIYECSASGIFH
+456 TGGSIYDSSGAGIFH

-482 WSNGHDVQHFG
+482 RSNGHDVQHFG

-530 PTDCYKRGKIMVRT
+530 STDCYKRGKVMVRT
-544 DSAETAQTVTSNLS
+544 DSAATAQTVTSNLS
-558 FRDLNAFTKRAYG
+558 FRDFNAFTKRAYG
-571 SDVVVWDRY
+571 NDVVVWDRY
-580 KQTSKNYK
+580 KQTSRNYK
-588 YEGGSWNYFGTDKT
+588 YESGSWNYFGTDKT

-624 YAIVRTDPSPEG
+624 YAIVRTDPSPAR
-636 TTVADTNGQEYVC
+636 TTVADTGGQEYVC

-678 GSTQDQTINYGV
+678 GSMQDQTINYGV
-690 STKLNKNGFTRGFTI
+690 AAKLNKNGFTRGFTI

-752 GKTRNLYAAWHDNGV
+752 GKIRNLYAAWHDNGV

-799 PDGGVCVG
+799 PDGGACVG

-830 VYYDGNTNDGGGM
+830 VYYNGNTNDGGGM
-843 EMTDPVKGDEK
+843 EMTDPAKGDEK

-893 PRFTPGS
+893 PRFAPGS
-900 IYNEDIPLTLF
+900 VYNEDIPLTLF

-922 MGVCQTEGDDYL
+922 MGVCQTEGDDYF

-943 QLTDTVKLAKS
+943 QLTDIVKLARS
-954 DDLKIQTTKSYV
+954 EDLKIRTTKSFV
-966 DDEVGTITEDVT
+966 DAESGKEVVEDVT
-978 ATGVGWAFAKDIEAK
+978 GTGVGWAFAKDIEAK

-1001 DTEYPAKDFFV
+1001 DTEYPAGEFFA

-1018 AVTYGSVSP
+1018 AVTYGNVSP
-1027 DYQGENPKLN
+1027 DYQGEVPQLN
-1037 SPDMAVANMYRVWD
+1037 SQDMAVANMYRVWD
-1051 YGPLIKATDRYFTL
+1051 YGPLIEAYDLYYTL
-1065 KQAHDGFITEEEL
+1065 EQAQSGYITEEEL
-1078 FRSVTA
+1078 LSHAKATDEEDGEIPGGDHAEQGNSFRVMDYATTDFTGFTADGSVT
-1084 EDDEDGQ
+1084 E
-1091 LVKKTEADVAAT
+1091 T
-1103 GSDEGVTML
+1103 
-1112 NYLAEKWTT
+1112 YLAT
-1121 FPCAGSATLTYV
+1121 
-1133 AKDSAGN
+1133 DSVGN
-1140 VTEYTV
+1140 RTRYKVTV
-1146 TIHITDTK
+1146 HITDSAPQK
-1154 PIDDSGDE
+1154 VLPSGTT
-1162 DGRVVRGIS
+1162 RFIS
-1171 RKYYDSYQ
+1171 AKYYSRASEEGGLRETSIWKQDPDYQ
-1179 NGDYGW
+1179 NALEQTFANQQNKNAVITYQFDH
-1185 DTYSNYGGLYPD
+1185 DTICAMREALYAAPD
-1197 SVWYKDPEYKS
+1197 PMDK
-1208 CIEEAFSNEE
+1208 E
-1218 NDTPE
+1218 NLT
-1223 QIWEFGPEDHAKV
+1223 EFY
-1236 KQWIEEHGVGNSK
+1236 
-1249 EPDGLKKFY
+1249 KKFMVQNQ
-1258 EEFSYC
+1258 
-1264 RKK
+1264 K